1 MSTAPRLVF
10 RPCFA
15 VAVPGA
21 ASLGTDGGLWRRLI
35 VLPLPAAPQTRGR
48 P

>member
-1 MSTAPRLVF
+1 MSTPRFVF

-21 ASLGTDGGLWRRLI
+21 ASLGTDGGIWRRLV
-35 VLPLPAAPQTRGR
+35 VLPLPADLQARGR

>member
-1 MSTAPRLVF
+1 MSTPRFVF

-15 VAVPGA
+15 MAVPCA
-21 ASLGTDGGLWRRLI
+21 VSLGTDGGLWRRLI
-35 VLPLPAAPQTRGR
+35 VLPHPADLQARGR